1 MLRYSRGSA
10 GFAAELPTV
19 VVKPHPV
26 DLTLPVEATV
36 EATTQTTLTSQVS
49 GRVTEM
55 HVDVGQPIRKGDLLL
70 RIDAREASE
79 MAAGATAQ
87 YINAKA
93 NYERLK
99 NLHRQN
105 FISSAAL
112 DKAKADFDA
121 AQAARGQA
129 SVSVGYATVMAPI
142 SGLVA
147 QRLIENGET
156 AAPGPSVVDD
166 L

>member
-1 MLRYSRGSA
+1 MNMKTITQRLLPLPLVLLAALLASSA
-10 GFAAELPTV
+10 GFAADLPTV

-79 MAAGATAQ
+79 MAAGATG
-87 YINAKA
+87 
-93 NYERLK
+93 
-99 NLHRQN
+99 
-105 FISSAAL
+105 
-112 DKAKADFDA
+112 DA
-121 AQAARGQA
+121 
-129 SVSVGYATVMAPI
+129 P
-142 SGLVA
+142 L
-147 QRLIENGET
+147 
-156 AAPGPSVVDD
+156 
-166 L
+166 